1 MAGPRSVTQ
10 LIDLLK
16 AGDQAAA
23 RPLWERYHRQMLGL
37 ARRRLQGSPRRT
49 ADEEDVA
56 LSAFFD
62 FCRGAERGQFKEL
75 LDRDDLEQLLLVIT
89 ARKAIRQMQY
99 ERRQKRGGGATAVTA
114 AACTQGA
121 EKADLDQLPGR
132 EFSPEFAAQVAEE
145 CQRLLDRLEDPQLRL
160 IAVWK
165 MEGDTT
171 EEIAAKLHKAPR
183 SIERKLG
190 RIRNLWEQELTP

>member
-1 MAGPRSVTQ
+1 MAGSHSVTQ
-10 LIDLLK
+10 LIDQLK

-23 RPLWERYHRQMLGL
+23 RPLWERYQRQILGL
-37 ARRRLQGSPRRT
+37 ARKRLRGTPCRT

-62 FCRGAERGQFKEL
+62 FCRGAERGQFDEL

-89 ARKAIRQMQY
+89 ARKALRQMQH
-99 ERRQKRGGGATAVTA
+99 ERRQKRGGGKPTEA
-114 AACTQGA
+114 ALSTETG
-121 EKADLDQLPGR
+121 EGTDLEQIPGR
-132 EFSPEFAAQVAEE
+132 EFSPKFAAQVAEE
-145 CQRLLDRLEDPQLRL
+145 CQRLLDRLDDPQLRL

-171 EEIAAKLHKAPR
+171 DEIAAKLQKAPR
-183 SIERKLG
+183 SIERKLR
-190 RIRNLWEQELTP
+190 RIRGIWEQEITP